1 MFHKGSFAQS
11 SRPTLFVLILAD
23 ASVGGYAV
31 QQRLAGVLWIG
42 ASFVDAL
49 TWMVD
54 IIKPSTSTRTK
65 TMPEVSEKPDQ
76 EPSSEVTIANRPVA
90 AVKAKVGRKA
100 FSGAHRELND
110 TELSSPAVQKL
121 LLDEIDRLERENNE
135 LMEYRSRFHD
145 ADKRAAVL
153 EQKNTIRTSQ
163 EVLSLACITVGGA
176 ALGYAP
182 SLWVFHQPSTYMFF
196 AFGLVLVLGGIAA
209 KVVKL

>member
-1 MFHKGSFAQS
+1 M
-11 SRPTLFVLILAD
+11 LILAD

-135 LMEYRSRFHD
+135 LIGISFAISR
-145 ADKRAAVL
+145 R
-153 EQKNTIRTSQ
+153 
-163 EVLSLACITVGGA
+163 G
-176 ALGYAP
+176 
-182 SLWVFHQPSTYMFF
+182 
-196 AFGLVLVLGGIAA
+196 
-209 KVVKL
+209 